1 MTLDFSYDSDG
12 ITLRPPSNRAGLV
25 RRLLARPEPPDLA
38 GAKGIERDLV
48 FAIADLKALADDR
61 PGSLHVDADRIRM
74 SHELAALVDST
85 TATTLGLPPLVDL
98 VLRTDAEGQIRSPSF
113 RLRYE
118 WMKHGRKQE
127 PKRIGA
133 ILKTAGGDRRLPAFM
148 VEAIEVA
155 DALET
160 GADQT
165 VHWEALSCFRQALE
179 GRSDHPDGADQ
190 VAMTQFLEDLEV
202 HLADRFSLAPV
213 DRPDGLGFDVVPYS
227 GRKLDERVVDEPV
240 SEADSEL
247 DGAALSEFQTR
258 FRERGALNAYRI
270 DRNRYVVVDH
280 AVQPVLRVLATKQ
293 RASPVE
299 RAAFVRNPRPAITE
313 AMEAHL
319 RSTGRL
325 AGLTAEGEQEALDAV
340 AERPLVES
348 KEWSERV
355 IGKKV
360 FEAPDLDLPDA
371 GRTTWMPED
380 FDDEAVEALQRIDDA
395 GLESLCDEVEQ
406 AIASGVEA
414 VQIGES
420 TVPATPA
427 TLRAVQSVRAAR
439 EREGKDAQT
448 DDEEEAAEQGG
459 PVVLDTKVNF
469 EDLAWQPDGA
479 TRAPLA
485 GDTLPDGIRATLKD
499 HQAAGFRWQ
508 VAAWKAG
515 LPGVLNADEQGLGK
529 TLQTLVFLRWLGK
542 AGGGVRPVLVVAPTS
557 LLPTWQAEVERHLE
571 PPGLGSVI
579 PLYGS
584 GLGVRKQSG
593 ARGIDT
599 QSGEAQLDLSPLKE
613 AIDAGKGGRFWLLTT
628 YTTLTNYQH
637 SLGEIDFAAIV
648 FDEIQALKN
657 PGTLRSFAARA
668 MKAEFRIGLTGTP
681 IENRSSDLWA
691 IMDQL
696 CPGAL
701 DTLAAFNSQY
711 GAPDRDNMRELHRR
725 LFEAAGG
732 RPAIALRRTKDEVAK
747 DLPTKT
753 RRLHPREMPDKQAA
767 AYDAARLNLGAG
779 ASKGA
784 ALRILHHIRTVSAHP
799 DLSARVQEA
808 EFIAASGRLDATF
821 AILRRIRDAGE
832 RALVFIEHVRL
843 QYRFME
849 LARREFGLTRIELIN
864 GGTPI
869 AARQKAV
876 ENFQRH
882 LANDGGFDLMVLG
895 TRAAGTGLTLTAATH
910 VIHVSRWWNPAV
922 EEQCNDRVHRIG
934 QTRPVS
940 IHVPMAVHAK
950 YREQSFDCLLQSLM
964 NRKRRLASS
973 ALWPAGDTVDDA
985 NELQREVIKDAAA
998 SSDGSDSDAVE
1009 SAMRAMFQRDGKPM
1023 PDILPDRSLVFD

>member
-12 ITLRPPSNRAGLV
+12 ITLRPPSNRAGLL
-25 RRLLARPEPPDLA
+25 RRLLSQPDPPDLA
-38 GAKGIERDLV
+38 DGQGIERDLA
-48 FAIADLKALADDR
+48 FAIADLRALADDH
-61 PGSLHVDADRIRM
+61 PGTLRVDADRIRI
-74 SHELAALVDST
+74 SHELAALVDSA
-85 TATTLGLPPLVDL
+85 TAATLGLPPLVDL

-118 WMKHGRKQE
+118 WVKHGRKQQ

-133 ILKTAGGDRRLPAFM
+133 ILQTADGDRRLPAFM

-155 DALET
+155 DAFGA

-165 VHWEALSCFRQALE
+165 VHWEALSRFRQALE
-179 GRSDHPDGADQ
+179 GSSDHRDGSDQ

-227 GRKLDERVVDEPV
+227 GRKLDERVVDGPV
-240 SEADSEL
+240 SETDSEL
-247 DGAALSEFQTR
+247 SGAALSEFQTR

-270 DRNRYVVVDH
+270 DRNRYLVVDR
-280 AVQPVLRVLATKQ
+280 AVQPALRVMATKQ
-293 RASPVE
+293 RASPGE
-299 RAAFVRNPRPAITE
+299 RAAFVRNPRPAITD

-319 RSTGRL
+319 KATGRL
-325 AGLTAEGEQEALDAV
+325 AGLTAEGEQEAVDAV
-340 AERPLVES
+340 AEPVLVES
-348 KEWSERV
+348 REYSERV

-360 FEAPDLDLPDA
+360 FEVPDLDMPDA
-371 GRTTWMPED
+371 GQTTWMPED
-380 FDDEAVEALQRIDDA
+380 FHDGDAVETLRQMDDA
-395 GLESLCDEVEQ
+395 GLEALCDEVEQ
-406 AIASGVEA
+406 AIASGAET

-439 EREGKDAQT
+439 EREGKAAQA
-448 DDEEEAAEQGG
+448 DDEVEAAEQSG

-469 EDLAWQPDGA
+469 DDLAWQPAGNA
-479 TRAPLA
+479 RVPLN
-485 GDTLPDGIRATLKD
+485 GDALPDGIRATLKD

-508 VAAWKAG
+508 VEAWKVG

-529 TLQTLVFLRWLGK
+529 TLQTLVFLRWLGE
-542 AGGGVRPVLVVAPTS
+542 AGGGARPVLVVAPTS
-557 LLPTWQAEVERHLE
+557 LLPTWKAEVKRHLE
-571 PPGLGSVI
+571 PPGLGSLI
-579 PLYGS
+579 PLFGA
-584 GLGVRKQSG
+584 GLGGKKRPG

-599 QSGEAQLDLSPLKE
+599 QSGEAQLDLSRLKE

-657 PGTLRSFAARA
+657 PGTLRAFAARA

-701 DTLAAFNSQY
+701 DTLGAFNGRY
-711 GAPDRDNMRELHRR
+711 GKPDQDNMRELHGRV
-725 LFEAAGG
+725 FEAAGD
-732 RPAIALRRTKDEVAK
+732 RPAIALRRTKDKVAK

-779 ASKGA
+779 MSKGA
-784 ALRILHHIRTVSAHP
+784 ALRILHHMRTVSAHP
-799 DLSARVQEA
+799 ELSLEVEDA
-808 EFIAASGRLDATF
+808 EFIAASARLDATF
-821 AILRRIRDAGE
+821 AILRRVRDAGE

-843 QYRFME
+843 QYRFKE
-849 LARREFGLTRIELIN
+849 LARYEFGLPRIELIN
-864 GGTPI
+864 GSTPI
-869 AARQKAV
+869 VQRQQAV
-876 ENFQRH
+876 ERFQRH
-882 LANDGGFDLMVLG
+882 LDNDGGFDLMVLG

-934 QTRPVS
+934 QTKPVS
-940 IHVPMAVHAK
+940 IHVPMAIHAK

-964 NRKRRLASS
+964 NRKRRLATS
-973 ALWPAGDTVDDA
+973 ALWPMADNAGDA
-985 NELQREVIKDAAA
+985 NELERGVAQDAAA
-998 SSDGSDSDAVE
+998 DGGDAVE
-1009 SAMRAMFQRDGKPM
+1009 GAMAATFERDGKPM
-1023 PDILPDRSLVFD
+1023 PPVGPDRSFVFD